1 MRCLSFVA
9 ALALVLGST
18 QTMACQNVGC
28 AIGDNVT
35 PAECNSIGCV
45 RPTNAFQKLAKIA
58 ERTLSVMQVTE
69 PPNALGLCGAG
80 NCATDPTVSPLP
92 ENCGSAGC
100 ATPELKPRPSA
111 NDGAGI
117 HVSTRVTAAFAA
129 VAEQPMRLSPAVT
142 WAEWAERRGFGG
154 LYKPKNMD

>member
-1 MRCLSFVA
+1 M
-9 ALALVLGST
+9 
-18 QTMACQNVGC
+18 MACQNMGC
-28 AIGDNVT
+28 AIGDKIA

-45 RPTNAFQKLAKIA
+45 RPTYAFQKLAKIA
-58 ERTLSVMQVTE
+58 ERTLSMMQVTE

-100 ATPELKPRPSA
+100 ATPEP
-111 NDGAGI
+111 NDGASI
-117 HVSTRVTAAFAA
+117 HASTRVTAAFAA
-129 VAEQPMRLSPAVT
+129 VTEQPMRLPTAVPWT
-142 WAEWAERRGFGG
+142 EWAERRGFGG